1 MILALIIS
9 LVTIMLT
16 WSRRNIYGA
25 KAMIISLFAIFIWTL
40 GYFLESLSETLSQ
53 QLFFNNIGY
62 LGAMILPPAWFAF
75 SINYSNNTRV
85 LWGFS
90 WKMILLCIIPFIVT
104 VLIWTNNYHHLMW
117 SNEHLGVSGPFL
129 VTIKTYGPAFWVA
142 FIYNYCMIFIGS
154 VILLWRLLVGKRVYR
169 SQSVAVIIGVLL
181 PWIWNAIYV
190 FHLIPMPRKDL
201 TPVMLSVTCIAI
213 VVSLL
218 RFQLFTIVPFA
229 HKSLINHLN
238 DGVLAFNIHN
248 RLVDA
253 NPSALNMLCLNENLI
268 GKNLDDIRLVS
279 AVFNNLS
286 PTVFERKEVLLPG
299 EKCSCELETVPMY
312 DDEKKQVGW
321 LAIFHDITERKK
333 ALEQAHETES
343 LKKIDRLRT
352 ELMSN
357 VSHELRTPLAS
368 IKGFASTLL
377 RTDTKWNEEEQR
389 DFLKTIDEEADHL
402 NRIIGDIL
410 DMSRIDAGALKLNPG
425 FNNIIEILDSVR
437 MRFTHLQIHHNLIVK
452 TPGWLPPIYVD
463 SMRIGQVLSNLIDN
477 AVKYSL
483 EGSDIVIEAKL
494 VGDDIVVSVTDSGI
508 GISPEALSKLFDR
521 FYQVDRVVRGKK
533 GGTGLGLS
541 ISRGIIQSHGGK
553 IWVESEVDKGSK
565 FSFSL
570 PVRQAIKE
578 S

>member
-9 LVTIMLT
+9 LVTIVLT
-16 WSRRNIYGA
+16 WSRRSIYGA
-25 KAMIISLFAIFIWTL
+25 KAMIILLFAIFIWTL
-40 GYFLESLSETLSQ
+40 GYFLESLSDTLDQ
-53 QLFFNNIGY
+53 QLLFNNIGY
-62 LGAMILPPAWFAF
+62 IGAMILPPAWFTFAM
-75 SINYSNNTRV
+75 NYSNNSRAI
-85 LWGFS
+85 WGFN
-90 WKMILLCIIPFIVT
+90 WKMVLLCIIPLVVT
-104 VLIWTNNYHHLMW
+104 ILIWTNNWHHLMW
-117 SNEHLGVSGPFL
+117 SNEHLGMSGPFL
-129 VTIKTYGPAFWVA
+129 VTIKTYGPMFWVA
-142 FIYNYCMIFIGS
+142 VTYNYSMILVGS
-154 VILLWRLLVGKRVYR
+154 IVILWRLFTGRSVYR
-169 SQSVAVIIGVLL
+169 SQSLAVMIGVLL
-181 PWIWNAIYV
+181 PWVWNIIYV
-190 FHLIPMPRKDL
+190 FHLAPIPRKDL
-201 TPVMLSVTCIAI
+201 TPVMFSITCIALVI
-213 VVSLL
+213 GLL
-218 RFQLFTIVPFA
+218 RFQLFTVVPFA

-238 DGVLAFNIHN
+238 DGVLAFNTHN

-253 NPSALNMLCLNENLI
+253 NPSALNMLGLNENLI
-268 GKNLDDIRLVS
+268 GKNLDDIKLVS
-279 AVFNNLS
+279 PVFKNLS
-286 PTVFERKEVLLPG
+286 PTVFECKEVLLPG
-299 EKCSCELETVPMY
+299 EKCSCELETIPLY

-321 LAIFHDITERKK
+321 LMILHDITERKK
-333 ALEQAHETES
+333 AIEQAHETDA
-343 LKKIDRLRT
+343 LKKLDRLRT
-352 ELMSN
+352 ELLSN

-437 MRFTHLQIHHNLIVK
+437 MRFTHLTIHHNLIVK
-452 TPGWLPPIYVD
+452 TPTWLPPIYVD

-483 EGSDIVIEAKL
+483 EGSDIVIEAQL

-541 ISRGIIQSHGGK
+541 ICRGIIQSHGGK

-570 PVRQAIKE
+570 PVRQAIK
-578 S
+578 